1 MPPRKTKMNKES
13 IEIAEQKIKSFVNI
27 ANENESSDSDSDTNI
42 YIKSIK
48 SNITPET
55 SLETSQLHEAKKSK
69 KQYNPRLKK
78 SNPKVLEQLP
88 TVGTASGVDAFDERY
103 MKLFNDYKNE
113 LTDLKNTITNLNISN
128 TKPLPPIVSP
138 PNYNHAPRSGIDDRR
153 SMMQLKFS

>member
-113 LTDLKNTITNLNISN
+113 LTDLKNTITTTLQL
-128 TKPLPPIVSP
+128 KPLPTVVTESVTR
-138 PNYNHAPRSGIDDRR
+138 PNPSVIDRR
-153 SMMQLKFS
+153 SIMQLKFS

>member
-48 SNITPET
+48 SNITPDT
-55 SLETSQLHEAKKSK
+55 SLETVVPQSVKKSK
-69 KQYNPRLKK
+69 KQYSKK
-78 SNPKVLEQLP
+78 SYPKVLEQLP
-88 TVGTASGVDAFDERY
+88 TVGTISGVDAFDERY

-128 TKPLPPIVSP
+128 TKPLPPIVST

>member
-48 SNITPET
+48 SNITPDT

-88 TVGTASGVDAFDERY
+88 TASGVDAFDERY

-113 LTDLKNTITNLNISN
+113 LTDLKNTINNLNISN
-128 TKPLPPIVSP
+128 TKPLPPILST

>member
-88 TVGTASGVDAFDERY
+88 TASGVDAFDERY

-113 LTDLKNTITNLNISN
+113 LTDLKNTINNLNISN
-128 TKPLPPIVSP
+128 TKPLPPLLST
-138 PNYNHAPRSGIDDRR
+138 PNYTHAPRSGIDDRR